1 MTNGEEPGVPE
12 GASPA
17 PEPGRKPASMARS
30 SAIMASGTAVS
41 RILGFARNMLLVAA
55 IGVNAGAANAYEVAN
70 KIPNALFAI
79 LAAGVLNAVLV
90 PQIVKAFQRADG
102 KRTVDRILTLG
113 GVFSLGVTAVFMVAA
128 GLLVRLYSDNFSPDQ
143 LALAT
148 ALALWCIPQLF
159 FYGIYTLLG
168 QVLNA
173 RGQYGPFMWAP
184 VLNNIIGIVGLAVYL
199 AIFGRY
205 TLAPGDEIGAVLTEP
220 WTPGRI
226 ALLAGVATLGIAAQA
241 LILVWPMLKGG
252 YRWRWAWRGP
262 KGELSTI
269 RRVAAWA
276 LAAVM
281 LEQVGVMLTSRVAT
295 AANIDELGNLDP
307 SIAGNAAYF
316 QALMLY
322 LVPHSLITV
331 SIITVLFTTMSKM
344 AVLDDMAGLRAEVS
358 RGLRVIGVFTVY
370 ASVALI
376 VLAPFVARVA
386 MPTASAVEVISVA
399 EILVAMSIGLVPL
412 GAMVLMKRVF
422 FVLEDARSIF
432 FIHIPMTIAWVGIA
446 YAGQEFLDPRW
457 HVVAV
462 GLGLAASNYVAVL
475 FRMKRLRRQL
485 GGIDGR
491 RVGVM
496 YAKSLLAAG
505 VAGGIGALMVWRAPG
520 VEELTG
526 IEGVVFAFGLVC
538 GIGALMAVVYGTVL
552 RLLRVEELRD
562 VVTPVL
568 TKLRRRVR

>member
-1 MTNGEEPGVPE
+1 
-12 GASPA
+12 
-17 PEPGRKPASMARS
+17 MARS